1 MFEKVD
7 KPLSILRTLNN
18 VLAWIGIIGGALSGI
33 VLCCM
38 DSPLFLTIGLCLLF
52 CLPICSAISWLLVRV
67 ILNYLCDIK
76 LIRNKLYNVGN
87 DSLEA
92 FLSSSKSAFR
102 ETDTYNATDSRSATE
117 QLYTLKKLLDS
128 GVITQEEFD
137 VEKAKILKN
146 M

>member
-1 MFEKVD
+1 
-7 KPLSILRTLNN
+7 
-18 VLAWIGIIGGALSGI
+18 
-33 VLCCM
+33 M
-38 DSPLFLTIGLCLLF
+38 DSPIFLTIGLCLLF

-128 GVITQEEFD
+128 GVITQEELMWKKPKF
-137 VEKAKILKN
+137 
-146 M
+146 